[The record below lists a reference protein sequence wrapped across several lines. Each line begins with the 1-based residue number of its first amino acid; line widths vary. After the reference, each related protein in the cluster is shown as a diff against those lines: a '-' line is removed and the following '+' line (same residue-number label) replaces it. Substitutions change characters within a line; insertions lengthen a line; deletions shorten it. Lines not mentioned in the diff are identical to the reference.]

1 MTRALTA
8 PAAESAE
15 RVALVNGVPQA
26 TVSVFDRGLQYGDGL
41 FETLRCEQGRVR
53 WFDRHL
59 ARLSAGCARLG
70 LPVPDGELLR
80 REAESVLGGSPRA
93 LVKLVLTRGVAKARG
108 YRPTGDERP
117 TRIVTR
123 HPWPEASGQEFR
135 LGLSPVPLACNRL
148 LAGLKHLNRLEQV
161 LAQRAAAS
169 AGVDEVLMCCG
180 GGEVVS
186 GSMSNLFL
194 VQGGTLL
201 TPPLLQCGVAGVLRS
216 LVLELAPRLG
226 FAVAVAPL
234 SPQQLAQAPA
244 LLVTNVRLGVQAVH
258 WYEGRRLE
266 IDARGARLQELIENA
281 ER

>member
-1 MTRALTA
+1 MTRALT
-8 PAAESAE
+8 PGAADSAA
-15 RVALVNGVPQA
+15 RMALVNGVPQA

-59 ARLSAGCARLG
+59 ARLTDGCVRLG
-70 LPVPDGELLR
+70 LAVPDGQLLR
-80 REAESVLGGSPRA
+80 REAESVLESCPRA
-93 LVKLVLTRGVAKARG
+93 LVKLVLTRGEARARG

-117 TRIVTR
+117 TRILTR
-123 HPWPEASGQEFR
+123 HPWPEANGQEFR
-135 LGLSPVPLACNRL
+135 LGLSAVPLARNPL

-169 AGVDEVLMCCG
+169 AGVDEVLMCSSD
-180 GGEVVS
+180 GEVVS

-194 VQGGTLL
+194 VQGRTLL
-201 TPPLLQCGVAGVLRS
+201 TPPLIQCGVAGVLRS
-216 LVLELAPRLG
+216 LVLELAPQVG
-226 FAVAVAPL
+226 FAVGVTPL

-244 LLVTNVRLGVQAVH
+244 LFVTNVRLGVQAVH

-266 IDARGARLQELIENA
+266 LDARGSRLQELIDRA

>member
-1 MTRALTA
+1 MSSALAAAGETA
-8 PAAESAE
+8 GE

-70 LPVPDGELLR
+70 LPVPDGPLLR
-80 REAESVLGGSPRA
+80 REAESVLEGCPRA
-93 LVKLVLTRGVAKARG
+93 LVKLVLTRGVARARG
-108 YRPTGDERP
+108 YRPTGDERA
-117 TRIVTR
+117 TRILTR
-123 HPWPEASGQEFR
+123 HPWPAATGQEFR
-135 LGLSPVPLACNRL
+135 LGLSAVPLARNPL

-169 AGVDEVLMCCG
+169 AGVDEVLMCG
-180 GGEVVS
+180 GDGEVVS

-201 TPPLLQCGVAGVLRS
+201 TPPLLQCGVAGILRS
-216 LVLELAPRLG
+216 LVLELAPQLG
-226 FAVAVAPL
+226 FAVRVTPL
-234 SPQQLAQAPA
+234 SAQQLAEAPA
-244 LLVTNVRLGVQAVH
+244 LFVTNVRLGVQAVH

-266 IDARGARLQELIENA
+266 LDARGARLQELIDHA